1 MAAESFNACCQAWFC
16 TSWTLGVS
24 VTGELHQDEWEPL
37 LRDADEYIKLQ
48 CCVAGEDLAEWIV
61 IHAKDLKAVFDKH
74 NKA

>member
-1 MAAESFNACCQAWFC
+1 VAAESFNACCQAWFC
-16 TSWTLGVS
+16 TSWTLSVS